1 MPIDMSQAVKAP
13 PRKASSRGMAAKAV
27 PAPAPVAAEEPTAS
41 KRARGLMGLA
51 QLGQGICLMTGQYAD
66 AANIGTNFPPL
77 ATELANLADEYES
90 VAKPLD
96 FLIQVGPFTAVIAAG
111 MPFIL
116 QTLAN
121 HRVIKAEGMMS
132 QGVVPPEVL
141 RAQMLAQVAKIQAI
155 AMREQQQAMREA
167 DEERARYEAYMVE
180 VSTVDSHAHKASES
194 NGNGS

>member
-1 MPIDMSQAVKAP
+1 MPIDMSQAIKAP
-13 PRKASSRGMAAKAV
+13 PKKATSGRGTAAKAV
-27 PAPAPVAAEEPTAS
+27 AASASPPAQEEAVAS

-141 RAQMLAQVAKIQAI
+141 RAQMLAQVAKIQAT

-167 DEERARYEAYMVE
+167 NAERARYEAFMAE
-180 VSTVDSHAHKASES
+180 AENPTPTAES
-194 NGNGS
+194 NGNGSQ